1 MGYYTRDVT
10 EIAGSEMEKIE
21 NPKEFAEWLR
31 DIADH
36 IEEGS
41 PLIKAVRTENKP
53 SDSGEAVKVIEIVFN
68 HHSR

>member
-1 MGYYTRDVT
+1 
-10 EIAGSEMEKIE
+10 MEKIE